1 MCDLGAIS
9 IVAVRGVVGGGGFD
23 ACTLGSVAWGRVC
36 LWTGLVGVG
45 DFVAVVSSGDGT
57 GAGVLSG
64 MICNLIPV
72 SGGYGCLGCFCGQYV
87 DLFRIW

>member
-1 MCDLGAIS
+1 MRELVAVRTG
-9 IVAVRGVVGGGGFD
+9 AVRGVVDSDGLG
-23 ACTLGSVAWGRVC
+23 ACNLGSGAWGRGC